1 MKVYFIQ
8 DRELGDA
15 IRERGKETSLGL
27 LGFAVLILQKHHE
40 QTLANIVY
48 TVLPHKTVAWLRPG

>member
-8 DRELGDA
+8 DRELVDA
-15 IRERGKETSLGL
+15 VRERGKETSLGL

-40 QTLANIVY
+40 QTLASI
-48 TVLPHKTVAWLRPG
+48 TALPHKTVACLGPG